1 MDKLNIDRHISQ
13 QYNSALD
20 DLKTEFL
27 EMGGVVELQMV
38 NAVNA
43 ITDVNVEL
51 AQEVM
56 TVEKDVDVR
65 EMAIDDLCTQIIARR
80 QPTASDLR
88 LVMAISKSTRD
99 LERIGDEAN
108 KIAKMAI
115 AISENEELPH
125 GFSELRNLGRHV
137 QEIVNNTLTAF
148 ARYDVDMAL
157 KVVNK
162 DKEIDRE
169 YGTAMRELITYM
181 MEDPRNISRSMNV
194 IWALRALE
202 RIGDH
207 ASNIS
212 EQIIYLVKGL
222 DVRHKSADEM
232 AKQVSNERN

>member
-20 DLKTEFL
+20 DLKKEFL
-27 EMGGVVELQMV
+27 EMGGVVEKQIID
-38 NAVNA
+38 AVQSVA
-43 ITDVNVEL
+43 E
-51 AQEVM
+51 A
-56 TVEKDVDVR
+56 DVDTAQKVLTTEQDVDAR

-88 LVMAISKSTRD
+88 LVMSVSKSTRD
-99 LERIGDEAN
+99 LERIGDEAS

-115 AISENEELPH
+115 AISESDDVPH
-125 GFSELRNLGRHV
+125 GFSELRNLGRQVHDV
-137 QEIVNNTLTAF
+137 VDMTLTAF
-148 ARYDVDMAL
+148 ARYDVDLAVE
-157 KVVNK
+157 VVSK
-162 DKEIDRE
+162 DKVIDRE
-169 YGTAMRELITYM
+169 YDTAMRELITYM

-222 DVRHKSADEM
+222 DVRHQSADEM
-232 AKQVSNERN
+232 VQQLNQE

>member
-27 EMGGVVELQMV
+27 ELGGVVELQMV
-38 NAVNA
+38 NSVRA
-43 ITDVNVEL
+43 ITDVNIDL

-56 TVEKDVDVR
+56 SVEKDVDVR

-137 QEIVNNTLTAF
+137 QEIVNTTLTAF

-157 KVVNK
+157 NVVNK

-169 YGTAMRELITYM
+169 YGTAMRELITHM

-207 ASNIS
+207 AGNIA

-222 DVRHKSADEM
+222 DVRHQSADEM
-232 AKQVSNERN
+232 AKQVNKER

>member
-27 EMGGVVELQMV
+27 ELGGVVELQMV
-38 NAVNA
+38 NSVTA
-43 ITDVNVEL
+43 ITDVNIDL

-56 TVEKDVDVR
+56 SVEKDVDVR

-137 QEIVNNTLTAF
+137 QEIVNATLTAF

-157 KVVNK
+157 SVVNK

-169 YGTAMRELITYM
+169 YGTAMRELITHM

-207 ASNIS
+207 AGNIA

-222 DVRHKSADEM
+222 DVRHQSADEM
-232 AKQVSNERN
+232 AKQVNKDR

>member
-1 MDKLNIDRHISQ
+1 VDKLNIDRHISQ
-13 QYNSALD
+13 QYNTALD

-27 EMGGVVELQMV
+27 EMGGVVELQIV
-38 NAVNA
+38 NAVSA
-43 ITDVNVEL
+43 ITDVDVAL

-56 TVEKDVDVR
+56 TIEKDVDLR

-115 AISENEELPH
+115 AIAENEGLPH

-137 QEIVNNTLTAF
+137 QEIVNDTLTAF
-148 ARYDVDMAL
+148 ARYDVDLAL

-169 YGTAMRELITYM
+169 YTTAMRELITYM
-181 MEDPRNISRSMNV
+181 MEDPRNISRSMSV
-194 IWALRALE
+194 IWALRSLE

-207 ASNIS
+207 AGNIS
-212 EQIIYLVKGL
+212 EQVIYLVKGL
-222 DVRHKSADEM
+222 DVRHQSADEM
-232 AKQVSNERN
+232 AKKVNSEL

>member
-27 EMGGVVELQMV
+27 EMGGVVEQQLV
-38 NAVNA
+38 NAVKA
-43 ITDVNVEL
+43 IADVDCKL

-56 TVEKDVDVR
+56 EIEKDVDAR

-108 KIAKMAI
+108 KMAKMAI
-115 AISENEELPH
+115 AISEADDLPH

-148 ARYDVDMAL
+148 ARYDVSMAL
-157 KVVNK
+157 EVVNK

-169 YGTAMRELITYM
+169 YNTAMRELITHM

-194 IWALRALE
+194 IWSLRALE

-207 ASNIS
+207 AGNIS

-222 DVRHKSADEM
+222 DVRHQSADEM
-232 AKQVSNERN
+232 AKQVNQEL

>member
-13 QYNSALD
+13 QYNTALD

-27 EMGGVVELQMV
+27 ELGGIVEQQIV
-38 NAVNA
+38 DAVTA
-43 ITDVNVEL
+43 ITDVDVEL
-51 AQEVM
+51 AQKVMRVEEEVD
-56 TVEKDVDVR
+56 ER
-65 EMAIDDLCTQIIARR
+65 EMSLDDLCTQIIARR

-88 LVMAISKSTRD
+88 LVMAISKATRD

-108 KIAKMAI
+108 KIAKMAV
-115 AISENEELPH
+115 AISEWNDLPH

-137 QEIVNNTLTAF
+137 QQIVNDTLTAF
-148 ARYDVDMAL
+148 ARYDINMAL

-181 MEDPRNISRSMNV
+181 MEDPRNIGRSMNV
-194 IWALRALE
+194 IWALRSLE

-207 ASNIS
+207 AGNIA
-212 EQIIYLVKGL
+212 EQVFYLVKGL
-222 DVRHKSADEM
+222 DVRHKTAEEM
-232 AKQVSNERN
+232 AIQINKEM

>member
-27 EMGGVVELQMV
+27 ELGGVVELQMV
-38 NAVNA
+38 NSVRA
-43 ITDVNVEL
+43 ITDVNMDL

-56 TVEKDVDVR
+56 SVEKDVDVR

-137 QEIVNNTLTAF
+137 QEIVNTTLTAF

-157 KVVNK
+157 NVVNK

-169 YGTAMRELITYM
+169 YGTAMRELITHM

-207 ASNIS
+207 AGNIA

-222 DVRHKSADEM
+222 DVRHQSADEM
-232 AKQVSNERN
+232 AKQVNKER